1 MCAGRMTTSPVVAGA
16 RKSDKMTPV
25 IGSRRAGWRGGNA
38 AGLHG
43 KRRKDRYNSR
53 RKAIEAEDI

>member
-1 MCAGRMTTSPVVAGA
+1 MQAGGMTISPVVADA

-38 AGLHG
+38 AGLHV

-53 RKAIEAEDI
+53 RKAIKESEW